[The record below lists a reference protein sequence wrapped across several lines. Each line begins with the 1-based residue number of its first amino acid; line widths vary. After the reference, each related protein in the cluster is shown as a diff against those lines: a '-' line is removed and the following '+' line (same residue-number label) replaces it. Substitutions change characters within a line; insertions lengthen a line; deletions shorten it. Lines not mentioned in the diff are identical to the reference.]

1 MLVTFEGQV
10 GFDLV
15 YEVEIETTDGFGQYS
30 VIVEDL
36 ITGQV
41 FNGRVQS
48 IDVENELGFGRFGG
62 RRSAVIVVRDPVVI
76 EVKT

>member
-1 MLVTFEGQV
+1 MLMTFEGQI
-10 GFDLV
+10 GIDLD
-15 YEVEIETTDGFGQYS
+15 YNIEIDNINVFSQHD

-41 FNGRVQS
+41 FKGKVLSIECENEITYGEFNGRSMV
-48 IDVENELGFGRFGG
+48 
-62 RRSAVIVVRDPVVI
+62 VIILRDPVVI

>member
-10 GFDLV
+10 GVDLD
-15 YEVEIETTDGFGQYS
+15 YSMESEPINGFSRQNI
-30 VIVEDL
+30 IVEDL

-41 FNGRVQS
+41 FKGKVYSIDCENEINYGEFNGRS
-48 IDVENELGFGRFGG
+48 R
-62 RRSAVIVVRDPVVI
+62 AVIVVRDPVVI

>member
-10 GFDLV
+10 GVDLD
-15 YEVEIETTDGFGQYS
+15 YKMVEHIGNFSQHD

-41 FNGRVQS
+41 FKGKVLS
-48 IDVENELGFGRFGG
+48 IECENEIPYGKFIGRS
-62 RRSAVIVVRDPVVI
+62 RIVIVVRDPVVI

>member
-10 GFDLV
+10 GVDLN
-15 YEVEIETTDGFGQYS
+15 YNLDIENINVFSQYN
-30 VIVEDL
+30 ILVEDL

-41 FNGRVQS
+41 FKGKVLS
-48 IDVENELGFGRFGG
+48 IDCENEIPYGKFVGRS
-62 RRSAVIVVRDPVVI
+62 RAVIVVRDPVVI

>member
-10 GFDLV
+10 GVDLD
-15 YEVEIETTDGFGQYS
+15 YNMVEHIGNFSQHD

-41 FNGRVQS
+41 FKGKVLS
-48 IDVENELGFGRFGG
+48 IDCENEIPF
-62 RRSAVIVVRDPVVI
+62 
-76 EVKT
+76 K

>member
-41 FNGRVQS
+41 FKGRVQS
-48 IDVENELGFGRFGG
+48 IECENEIEYGKFGG
-62 RRSAVIVVRDPVVI
+62 RRDVVIVVRDPVVI
-76 EVKT
+76 EVRT

>member
-10 GFDLV
+10 GVDLDYNLDIKNINV
-15 YEVEIETTDGFGQYS
+15 FSQYNI
-30 VIVEDL
+30 IVEDL

-41 FNGRVQS
+41 FKGKVLS
-48 IDVENELGFGRFGG
+48 IECENEINYGKSIGRS
-62 RRSAVIVVRDPVVI
+62 RAVIVVRDPVVI